1 MDVTYLKVASNYG
14 ISRVKT
20 VFGIILPA
28 AFPQIANALHI
39 ALGSAWI
46 FLVSGEMVGTQS
58 GLGYMII
65 DARNNLR
72 PDILLATMIVIGG
85 IGFVLDFLIGK
96 FEKKV
101 LTHYGVH

>member
-1 MDVTYLKVASNYG
+1 M
-14 ISRVKT
+14 
-20 VFGIILPA
+20 
-28 AFPQIANALHI
+28 
-39 ALGSAWI
+39 
-46 FLVSGEMVGTQS
+46 SGEMVGTQS